1 MSNTELTLIE
11 LQTQVAFQEDTIDQ
25 LNEVVTEQDNRIRKL
40 EQKIASFYQEF
51 QALNETVSGD
61 VVDTRPPHY

>member
-1 MSNTELTLIE
+1 VSNTEQTLID

-25 LNEVVTEQDNRIRKL
+25 LNEVVSEQDVRIRML
-40 EQKIASFYQEF
+40 EKKIMSFYQEF
-51 QALNETVSGD
+51 QQLNETISND

>member
-51 QALNETVSGD
+51 QALNETVW
-61 VVDTRPPHY
+61 

>member
-1 MSNTELTLIE
+1 MSNTDQTLVE
-11 LQTQVAFQEDTIDQ
+11 LQSQLAFQEDTIDQ

-51 QALNETVSGD
+51 QQLNETVSGD